1 MLKKK
6 ADSLRFNAL
15 SQNLAYRSLQVINDP
30 SLEALL
36 AMEAYNLANK
46 YDNGNVQDPQIYNA
60 LLMAM
65 KNISPSGYPEITV
78 LPLQPLSA
86 TLVAGNQLNIF
97 TTKGSLLQFAE
108 PGNRLT
114 HTHPLSAS
122 AVNDAWMSSNGHFA
136 VTSFNDFRL
145 QFWHRSGDKWEDSRL
160 KKGHTDYVRTVD
172 FSSDGKI
179 IATGGR
185 DKTVLIW
192 QNDTAV
198 RINFPSKVRALA
210 FVANDTRLLVGCE
223 NGRVY
228 RYYLKTRQT
237 DTLFTY
243 QNSRIN
249 CIAHSSDHKHIIV
262 SSSGGKIIILNSE
275 GEKARYIPES
285 KSVDFISAND
295 ETGILA
301 IATSS
306 RQIRI
311 MDFNEPNQKAI
322 DINDIS
328 SPIKGIC
335 LSNEGDLYVITSNN
349 IQNTVRKYNIRSSVL
364 ADNLSKLVK
373 RNLTEHERKTYN
385 LTSISQK

>member
-1 MLKKK
+1 M
-6 ADSLRFNAL
+6 
-15 SQNLAYRSLQVINDP
+15 
-30 SLEALL
+30 
-36 AMEAYNLANK
+36 
-46 YDNGNVQDPQIYNA
+46 
-60 LLMAM
+60 
-65 KNISPSGYPEITV
+65 
-78 LPLQPLSA
+78 
-86 TLVAGNQLNIF
+86 
-97 TTKGSLLQFAE
+97 
-108 PGNRLT
+108 
-114 HTHPLSAS
+114 
-122 AVNDAWMSSNGHFA
+122 
-136 VTSFNDFRL
+136 
-145 QFWHRSGDKWEDSRL
+145 
-160 KKGHTDYVRTVD
+160 
-172 FSSDGKI
+172 
-179 IATGGR
+179 
-185 DKTVLIW
+185 
-192 QNDTAV
+192 
-198 RINFPSKVRALA
+198 
-210 FVANDTRLLVGCE
+210 
-223 NGRVY
+223 
-228 RYYLKTRQT
+228 
-237 DTLFTY
+237 
-243 QNSRIN
+243 
-249 CIAHSSDHKHIIV
+249 
-262 SSSGGKIIILNSE
+262 NSE